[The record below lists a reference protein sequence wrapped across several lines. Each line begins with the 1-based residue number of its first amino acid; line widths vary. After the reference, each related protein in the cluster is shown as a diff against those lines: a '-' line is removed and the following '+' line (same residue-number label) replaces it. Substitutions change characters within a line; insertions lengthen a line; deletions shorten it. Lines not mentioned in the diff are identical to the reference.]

1 MLTNIKNTV
10 IEFRPLNNLS
20 VYLDRLTKGRL
31 WIKVSI
37 GIILGAGLGI
47 LLNPST
53 GLLSEDISLRLA
65 DWLDLPGQIFMR
77 LVQMIMIPLIFTSI
91 ITGIVSNTS
100 ENLKTFGLRL
110 LLYFVFTTA
119 IAIII
124 GLAVTLILRPGQY
137 IFTLGG
143 FPNSGKS
150 QIVTDEQTSLI
161 DNIPNAISNLIPN
174 NPLESILMGE
184 MLGVVIFTIIIGV
197 AITQLSQET
206 ARPIIRFSEAIQKIC
221 MIIVSW
227 AMMLVPYAVFGLI
240 AALLSR
246 TSIEIFLGLGYYMVV
261 VILGLIVLV
270 TFYLVLVLVIAKKN
284 PFKFLKAIKEPQL
297 LAFSTASSAA
307 VMPLSMKTAD
317 EKLEVSSNISDFIIP
332 VGATINMDGT
342 ALFQCVTTLFLAQAY
357 GIELTIINL
366 LLITFTVVAASIGTP
381 AIPGGGVIIL
391 TTVLQSAGIP
401 IDGLIII
408 IGIDRILGMF
418 RTAVN
423 VTGDLTACLI
433 FNKFYGTT
441 SNTKTRTNEDKNI
454 TYHKVE

>member
-1 MLTNIKNTV
+1 M

-20 VYLDRLTKGRL
+20 VHLDRLVKGRL
-31 WIKVSI
+31 WIKVII
-37 GIILGAGLGI
+37 GLVLGAGVGV

-53 GLLSEDISLRLA
+53 GLISENISLRLA

-91 ITGIVSNTS
+91 IMGIVSNTS

-119 IAIII
+119 IAIMI
-124 GLAVTLILRPGQY
+124 GLVVTLVLKPGQY

-143 FPNSGKS
+143 FPNSGKN
-150 QIVTDEQTSLI
+150 QIASNEQTNLI
-161 DNIPNAISNLIPN
+161 ENIPNAISNLIPN
-174 NPLESILMGE
+174 NPLESILTGE

-197 AITQLSQET
+197 AITQLRQET

-221 MIIVSW
+221 MIVVSW
-227 AMMLVPYAVFGLI
+227 AMMLVPFAVFGLI

-246 TSIEIFLGLGYYMVV
+246 TSVEIFLGLGYYMIV
-261 VILGLIVLV
+261 VILGLIILM
-270 TFYLVLVLVIAKKN
+270 TFYLVLVLLVTKKS
-284 PFKFLKAIKEPQL
+284 PFKFLQAIREPQL

-317 EKLEVSSNISDFIIP
+317 EKLGVSSNISDFVIP

-342 ALFQCVTTLFLAQAY
+342 ALFQCVTTLFMAQAY
-357 GIELTIINL
+357 GIELSIINL

-391 TTVLQSAGIP
+391 ASVLQSAGIP
-401 IDGLIII
+401 IDGLIVI

-418 RTAVN
+418 RTSVN

-433 FNKFYGTT
+433 FNRFYGAK
-441 SNTKTRTNEDKNI
+441 SNTNTFANNT
-454 TYHKVE
+454 

>member
-1 MLTNIKNTV
+1 M
-10 IEFRPLNNLS
+10 IEFRPLNSLS
-20 VYLDRLTKGRL
+20 VHLDHLIKGRL
-31 WIKVSI
+31 WLKVII
-37 GIILGAGLGI
+37 GLVLGAGIGV
-47 LLNPST
+47 LLNPSI
-53 GLLSEDISLRLA
+53 GLLSENVSLRLA

-91 ITGIVSNTS
+91 ITGIVGNTS

-110 LLYFVFTTA
+110 LLYFIFTTA

-124 GLAVTLILRPGQY
+124 GLVVTLIFKPGQY
-137 IFTLGG
+137 IYELGG
-143 FPNSGKS
+143 FPNSGES
-150 QIVTDEQTSLI
+150 QITPDDQTNLI
-161 DNIPNAISNLIPN
+161 EDIPNAISNLIPN
-174 NPLESILMGE
+174 NPLESILTGE
-184 MLGVVIFTIIIGV
+184 MLGVVIFTIIVGV
-197 AITQLSQET
+197 AITQLKQET

-221 MIIVSW
+221 MIVVSW
-227 AMMLVPYAVFGLI
+227 AMMLVPYAVFGLM

-246 TSIEIFLGLGYYMVV
+246 TSIEIFLGLGYYMIIVV
-261 VILGLIVLV
+261 LGLMILL
-270 TFYLVLVLVIAKKN
+270 TFYLAVALVVTKKN
-284 PFKFLKAIKEPQL
+284 PIKFLQAIKEPQL

-317 EKLEVSSNISDFIIP
+317 EKLGVSSNISDFVIP

-342 ALFQCVTTLFLAQAY
+342 ALFQCVTTLFMAQAY
-357 GIELTIINL
+357 GIELSILSL

-391 TTVLQSAGIP
+391 ASVLQSAGIP

-423 VTGDLTACLI
+423 VTGDLTACI
-433 FNKFYGTT
+433 VFDKFYGG
-441 SNTKTRTNEDKNI
+441 TNIDALANKN
-454 TYHKVE
+454 

>member
-1 MLTNIKNTV
+1 M
-10 IEFRPLNNLS
+10 IEFKPLNRLS
-20 VYLDRLTKGRL
+20 VHLDHLIKGRL
-31 WIKVSI
+31 WLKVIIGLVLGVGLGVLINPTTGYIEESVSI
-37 GIILGAGLGI
+37 
-47 LLNPST
+47 
-53 GLLSEDISLRLA
+53 RLA

-110 LLYFVFTTA
+110 LLYFIFTTA
-119 IAIII
+119 VAIVI
-124 GLAVTLILRPGQY
+124 GLIVTLILKPGQY
-137 IFTLGG
+137 IYSLGG
-143 FPNSGKS
+143 FPNNGESPVS
-150 QIVTDEQTSLI
+150 SSEQTNFI
-161 DNIPNAISNLIPN
+161 ENIPNAISNLIPN
-174 NPLESILMGE
+174 NPMESILTGE

-197 AITQLSQET
+197 AITQLRQET

-221 MIIVSW
+221 MIVVSW
-227 AMMLVPYAVFGLI
+227 AMLLVPYAVFGLM

-246 TSIEIFLGLGYYMVV
+246 TSVEIFLGLGYYIFV
-261 VILGLIVLV
+261 VILGLTLLMG
-270 TFYLVLVLVIAKKN
+270 FYLTVAFIITKKN
-284 PFKFLKAIKEPQL
+284 PIKLLKAIKEPQL

-317 EKLEVSSNISDFIIP
+317 EKLGVSSNISDFVIP

-342 ALFQCVTTLFLAQAY
+342 ALFQCVTTLFMAQAY
-357 GIELTIINL
+357 GIELSIVHL

-391 TTVLQSAGIP
+391 ASVLQSAGIP

-423 VTGDLTACLI
+423 VTGDLTACII
-433 FNKFYGTT
+433 FDKFYGV
-441 SNTKTRTNEDKNI
+441 KN
-454 TYHKVE
+454 

>member
-1 MLTNIKNTV
+1 M
-10 IEFRPLNNLS
+10 IEFRPLNRLS
-20 VYLDRLTKGRL
+20 VHLDRLIKGRL
-31 WIKVSI
+31 WFKVII
-37 GIILGAGLGI
+37 GLVLGAGIGV
-47 LLNPST
+47 LLNPSI
-53 GLLSEDISLRLA
+53 GLLSETVSLRLA

-100 ENLKTFGLRL
+100 KNLKTFGIRL
-110 LLYFVFTTA
+110 LLYFILTTT
-119 IAIII
+119 IAIMI
-124 GLAVTLILRPGQY
+124 GLAVTLILKPGHY
-137 IFTLGG
+137 IFRLGG
-143 FPNSGKS
+143 FPNSGES
-150 QIVTDEQTSLI
+150 QITPDEQTNLI
-161 DNIPNAISNLIPN
+161 GNIPNAISNLIPN
-174 NPLESILMGE
+174 NPLETILTGE

-197 AITQLSQET
+197 AITQLRRET
-206 ARPIIRFSEAIQKIC
+206 ASPIIRFSEAIQKIC

-227 AMMLVPYAVFGLI
+227 AMMLVPYAVFGLM

-246 TSIEIFLGLGYYMVV
+246 TSVEIFLGLGYYIVV
-261 VILGLIVLV
+261 VILGLTLLL
-270 TFYLVLVLVIAKKN
+270 TFYLVLALVITKKN
-284 PFKFLKAIKEPQL
+284 PFQFLKAIREPQL

-317 EKLEVSSNISDFIIP
+317 EKLGVSSNISDFVIP

-357 GIELTIINL
+357 GIELSIMSL

-381 AIPGGGVIIL
+381 AIPGGGVIVL
-391 TTVLQSAGIP
+391 ASVLQSVGIP

-423 VTGDLTACLI
+423 VTGDLTACIL
-433 FNKFYGTT
+433 FEKFYGAK
-441 SNTKTRTNEDKNI
+441 SSSIAFANNGKSVLK
-454 TYHKVE
+454 HSS